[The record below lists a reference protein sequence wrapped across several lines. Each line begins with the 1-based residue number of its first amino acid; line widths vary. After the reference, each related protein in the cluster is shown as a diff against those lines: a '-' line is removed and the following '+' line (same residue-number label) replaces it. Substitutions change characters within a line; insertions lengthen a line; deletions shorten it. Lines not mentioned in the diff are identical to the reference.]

1 METKLKLT
9 DDFFKNAKALP
20 GAERT
25 IFWDTKVTGF
35 GLVVTVN
42 GAKTYVLQ
50 YRAGRQSRRMKIRSA
65 PNVREARKQ
74 AGILLGEVNKGHDPL
89 GEKRKAEEAVTN
101 TLKPIAENY
110 LKREGK
116 SLRSIKLR
124 RSTFERNVFP
134 TLGTLPINNIRRSD
148 ITKMMDRVEEECGP
162 AAADEALAFLS
173 RLFSWHAARSDEFR
187 SPIVR
192 GMRRTSQSE
201 RARQRILTDDELAS
215 V

>member
-1 METKLKLT
+1 MGTKLKLT

-74 AGILLGEVNKGHDPL
+74 AGILLGEVNKGSDPL
-89 GEKRKAEEAVTN
+89 GEKRKAE
-101 TLKPIAENY
+101 
-110 LKREGK
+110 
-116 SLRSIKLR
+116 
-124 RSTFERNVFP
+124 
-134 TLGTLPINNIRRSD
+134 
-148 ITKMMDRVEEECGP
+148 
-162 AAADEALAFLS
+162 AAALGEKRKAEEAATSSNLL
-173 RLFSWHAARSDEFR
+173 
-187 SPIVR
+187 P
-192 GMRRTSQSE
+192 RT
-201 RARQRILTDDELAS
+201 I
-215 V
+215 